1 MTRTR
6 RINIS
11 IPDGLLDMIDDAAKK
26 DFTNR
31 SDIIRAAVLWYLR
44 PQGRDFGQADPDEVL
59 KTLQNRRLKAAAK
72 KRLKKTG
79 SI

>member
-11 IPDGLLDMIDDAAKK
+11 IPDGLLDMIDEAAKK

-59 KTLQNRRLKAAAK
+59 KTLQNRKLRAAIKKSLKED
-72 KRLKKTG
+72 
-79 SI
+79 